1 VLASFPGD
9 KNHLVSRRRRRG
21 LDASDI
27 FRGVLGLVLLLA
39 VAFGVPSMLHFKSVA
54 DVAAFIVPLIL
65 AAGIIT
71 LLGIVGWEL
80 WKRRLRNARNTSA
93 QPVQAAIAAPASRAH
108 SKANFQPLRRVSR
121 LLARPSSTTEFNWDV
136 LRALEWRVFEQL
148 VQRYF
153 RTLGFEAERKRVGAD
168 GGVDLVLRKAG
179 ETEPFAYV
187 QCKAW
192 NTYLVGVKPVREL
205 FGVMA
210 ADGVRKG
217 YFVCTGAYT
226 PEAIA
231 FAEGKPLKLVTG
243 EELLE
248 KLNGLD
254 SELRT
259 CLLGEVLS
267 GDYTTPT
274 CPRCDTKMVR
284 REGKDG
290 GVFWGCTSFPKCW
303 QRFPISDS

>member
-1 VLASFPGD
+1 
-9 KNHLVSRRRRRG
+9 VSRRRRG

-27 FRGVLGLVLLLA
+27 FRGVLGLVFLLA
-39 VAFGVPSMLHFKSVA
+39 AVFGVPAMRHFQSPA
-54 DVAAFIVPLIL
+54 DMAGFFVQLVLTALLIT
-65 AAGIIT
+65 I
-71 LLGIVGWEL
+71 LGIVGWEL
-80 WKRRLRNARNTSA
+80 WKRRLRNARNTTA
-93 QPVQAAIAAPASRAH
+93 QPVQMETASPVVVRARRR
-108 SKANFQPLRRVSR
+108 ARLQPLRHVSEV
-121 LLARPSSTTEFNWDV
+121 LPQPAATSGFNWDV
-136 LRALEWRVFEQL
+136 LRSLEWRAFEQL
-148 VQRYF
+148 VQGYF
-153 RTLGFEAERKRVGAD
+153 RTLGFEAERKRVGPD

-179 ETEPFAYV
+179 ESEPFAYV

-217 YFVCTGAYT
+217 YLVCTGAYT
-226 PEAIA
+226 PEALA

-243 EELLE
+243 AELLE
-248 KLNGLD
+248 KLNALAPD
-254 SELRT
+254 TRDRLT
-259 CLLGEVLS
+259 GEVLS

-290 GVFWGCTSFPKCW
+290 GAFWGCTSFPKCW
-303 QRFPISDS
+303 QRFPIADS

>member
-1 VLASFPGD
+1 M
-9 KNHLVSRRRRRG
+9 SRRRRRG

-27 FRGVLGLVLLLA
+27 FRGVLGVVLLLA
-39 VAFGVPSMLHFKSVA
+39 VGFGVPSMMHFKSVA
-54 DVAAFIVPLIL
+54 DMAGFIVPLVHVSVVISVV
-65 AAGIIT
+65 A
-71 LLGIVGWEL
+71 IVGWEL
-80 WKRRLRNARNTSA
+80 WKRRLRNARNSSA
-93 QPVQAAIAAPASRAH
+93 QPLQMEKAVRVTVSR
-108 SKANFQPLRRVSR
+108 SRSRTNFQPLQRVSR
-121 LLARPSSTTEFNWDV
+121 LLTRPFSTTGFNWDV

-148 VQRYF
+148 VQGYF
-153 RTLGFEAERKRVGAD
+153 RTLGFVAERKRVGAD
-168 GGVDLVLRKAG
+168 GGVDLVLRKTG
-179 ETEPFAYV
+179 EAEPFAYV

-226 PEAIA
+226 PEAVA

-259 CLLGEVLS
+259 RLLGEVLS

-290 GVFWGCTSFPKCW
+290 GAFWGCTSFPKCW
-303 QRFPISDS
+303 QRFPITGS